1 MKMLVIELFNVNR
14 GNKDF
19 IRIVSQPFR
28 NDNFYSGDDRFV
40 ASNGFTLYSRGCPEI
55 KSNGLY
61 VWGHARHS
69 DEEILTVP
77 NGAWL
82 EKLTQAV
89 REYNN
94 YLEDTGGTKKDRV
107 REINKKSVN
116 ESYLTAIFDIEERI
130 R

>member
-19 IRIVSQPFR
+19 IKIVSQPFR
-28 NDNFYSGDDRFV
+28 TDRFYSGDNRFV
-40 ASNGFTLYSRGCPEI
+40 ASNGFILYSRSCPEI
-55 KSNGLY
+55 KPNGLY
-61 VWGHARHS
+61 VWGHACHA
-69 DEEILTVP
+69 DNEILTVP
-77 NGAWL
+77 SGAWL

-94 YLEDTGGTKKDRV
+94 YLEDTGGNKKDRV
-107 REINKKSVN
+107 REMSKKKVN
-116 ESYLTAIFDIEERI
+116 ESYLTAIFDIEEKI